1 MVAKGLIWGGV
12 RDSGMSSEVDF
23 KQYPNVLLMLRL
35 AFFAVVGL
43 GVLARLRWVTRC
55 GFEPK
60 GIVVMRDFL
69 RLSCLN
75 PAATAAFISS
85 VAPSSGSAQS
95 DILQPASRCQGYPER
110 SVGLRVPII
119 RSAL

>member
-60 GIVVMRDFL
+60 GIVVMRDFFK
-69 RLSCLN
+69 
-75 PAATAAFISS
+75 AFLLK
-85 VAPSSGSAQS
+85 SGSDRCVYQLCSAQFRFG
-95 DILQPASRCQGYPER
+95 AK
-110 SVGLRVPII
+110 
-119 RSAL
+119 